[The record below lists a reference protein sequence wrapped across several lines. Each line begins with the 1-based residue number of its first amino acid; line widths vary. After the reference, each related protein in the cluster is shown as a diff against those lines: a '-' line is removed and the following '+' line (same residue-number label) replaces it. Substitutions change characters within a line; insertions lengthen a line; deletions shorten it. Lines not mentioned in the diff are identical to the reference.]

1 MDDSIADI
9 GVYEISGAMAKENC
23 ESPLSIGDDARLC
36 EALRGQRN
44 ITVCINVCNS
54 FAVQKISLV
63 NVLDASRRGIVLDPI
78 QQILAP
84 ATKQTVVT

>member
-1 MDDSIADI
+1 
-9 GVYEISGAMAKENC
+9 MAKENC
-23 ESPLSIGDDARLC
+23 ESPLNIGDDARLR

>member
-1 MDDSIADI
+1 
-9 GVYEISGAMAKENC
+9 MAKENC
-23 ESPLSIGDDARLC
+23 ESPLNIGDDARFR
-36 EALRGQRN
+36 EALRAQRN
-44 ITVCINVCNS
+44 ITVYINV
-54 FAVQKISLV
+54 AVQKINLV